1 MTKLLGEK
9 EYTMVGKNQY
19 ENVPSWQQ
27 NMIFQ
32 STLVWRDLAAW
43 FRLYLVSAYT
53 NLGDKEIIYNMISKI
68 PVDFGNSIKLIF
80 GEEIAGQYIDL
91 LNLQI
96 LLTRNLIDAQIKG
109 DTQGVSNYTKEVYE
123 VADKRAALLAK
134 INPYWNENE
143 FKSLM
148 YTYISLII
156 EETIALL
163 TKDYNRSI
171 SAYNQLIA
179 HSTLIGEYYSQGM
192 YNYILS
198 NSNNKSTS

>member
-1 MTKLLGEK
+1 MA
-9 EYTMVGKNQY
+9 VKNQY
-19 ENVPSWQQ
+19 QKIPSWQQ

-32 STLVWRDLAAW
+32 STLVWRDLATW

-53 NLGDKEIIYNMISKI
+53 NLGDKELIYSMISKI
-68 PVDFGNSIKLIF
+68 PTDFGNSIKLIF
-80 GEEIAGQYIDL
+80 GEEIANQYIDL
-91 LNLQI
+91 LNLQV

-109 DTQGVSNYTKEVYE
+109 DTIGVSNYTKEVYE
-123 VADKRAALLAK
+123 VAGKRATLLSK
-134 INPYWNENE
+134 VNPYWNENE

-156 EETIALL
+156 EESIALL

-171 SAYNQLIA
+171 SAYNQLLA
-179 HSTLIGEYYSQGM
+179 HSTLIGDYYSQGM

-198 NSNNKSTS
+198 TSNSKSRS